1 MAEARAAVGRGSL
14 PDPTRRALK
23 ALITAYHSGDD
34 WDDLFGRLTLSELNG
49 LRALVPHMPPRAAR
63 HFAENVFGPH

>member
-1 MAEARAAVGRGSL
+1 MAEDRAAAGRGSF

-23 ALITAYHSGDD
+23 ALISAYHSGDD
-34 WDDLFGRLTLSELNG
+34 WDDLFGRLTPSELNG

-63 HFAENVFGPH
+63 HFAEHSAPH